1 MTVGHFHCKVMT
13 ADGEIVEDV
22 MEAASRD
29 EVVAH
34 IRESGRLPIA
44 VAALDPE
51 MPADANVSQSA
62 RSAHARRW
70 RVRSDHRSLALFT
83 RKLGTLLDA
92 GLSLPRSLSVLAS
105 PDVADP
111 STQLARDLHRRL
123 RQGAALSDA
132 MDMHPDRFDPFY
144 RAMIRAGESA
154 GALGGTLGRL
164 ADFLDKATALRSAIR
179 SALIYPTIL
188 LAAAVISI
196 VLLVTLVLPQ
206 FESLLRAAPGE
217 LPGVTRAVFAV
228 ADFLRGWGWA
238 LLAGLLLPLALA
250 RSPLGG
256 AGFMRWADRWA
267 LRLPLAGELIRK
279 TEFERIFR
287 SLAALIE
294 NGVALPRALELAAAI
309 ARNSMIRDAV
319 ACANPAVRQGEPL
332 SGALAAHEAVPRLA
346 VQLIR
351 VGEESGALHAMLLRT
366 ADIFA
371 VDVELALKRLVSL
384 IEPALIILI
393 GVLVATIVVSLLSA
407 IVGINALAL

>member
-1 MTVGHFHCKVMT
+1 VSRFHYKMMTP
-13 ADGEIVEDV
+13 DGEIVEDV
-22 MEAASRD
+22 MEASSRD

-34 IRESGRLPIA
+34 IRKSGRLPIDI
-44 VAALDPE
+44 AALD
-51 MPADANVSQSA
+51 ADALPDTPIGPAAASA
-62 RSAHARRW
+62 RPTRGRPRTDQRA
-70 RVRSDHRSLALFT
+70 LALFT

-92 GLSLPRSLSVLAS
+92 GLTLPRALSILAN
-105 PDVADP
+105 PGTADA
-111 STQLARDLHRRL
+111 SASLARDLHHRL

-144 RAMIRAGESA
+144 RAMIRAGEGA
-154 GALGGTLGRL
+154 GVLGGTLGRL

-179 SALIYPTIL
+179 SALIYPMIL
-188 LAAAVISI
+188 LAAAVVS
-196 VLLVTLVLPQ
+196 VALLVTLVLPQ

-217 LPGVTRAVFAV
+217 LPGVTKAVFAV
-228 ADFLRGWGWA
+228 ADFLRNWGWA
-238 LLAGLLLPLALA
+238 VLAGLLVPFVLTRP
-250 RSPLGG
+250 SLGG
-256 AGFMRWADRWA
+256 AGARRAMDRWA

-294 NGVALPRALELAAAI
+294 NGVALPRALELASAI
-309 ARNSMIRDAV
+309 ARNGVIADAV
-319 ACANPAVRQGEPL
+319 TAAIPAVRQGEPL
-332 SGALAAHEAVPRLA
+332 SGALGAHEAVPRLA
-346 VQLIR
+346 VQLLH
-351 VGEESGALHAMLLRT
+351 VGEESGALDTMLLRT

-407 IVGINALAL
+407 IMGINALAL